1 MLFNMHWNELKVGD
15 VFQIQ
20 NCDHA
25 IKHFYMKID
34 GKAEP
39 YNCVLLNKG
48 EICNIHVENLR
59 FSKVELAFE

>member
-1 MLFNMHWNELKVGD
+1 MFWNELKVGD
-15 VFQIQ
+15 VFRIE
-20 NCDHA
+20 NCYYV

-34 GKAEP
+34 NKIEP

-48 EICNIHVENLR
+48 QVCNINVDNLK

>member
-1 MLFNMHWNELKVGD
+1 MNLVWIELKVGD

-25 IKHFYMKID
+25 VKHFYMKID
-34 GKAEP
+34 GKSTP

-48 EICNIHVENLR
+48 ELCNLYVEGLR